1 MTYRIEKDFIGE
13 FKVPSDAYYGVHTAR
28 ALENFKL
35 TDYHLTHR
43 YLVKAFA
50 KVKTAAA
57 YANHRTGKISRE
69 ICDAIVYASNQIIA
83 GKYIEQFIIPGIQGG
98 AGTSTN
104 MNANEVIA
112 NIALEKLGYEKGRY
126 DILSP
131 IDHVNASQSTND
143 SYPTAIKIA
152 IYELVNEVERNLK
165 LLRRALEDK
174 ANEFKDIMKMGRTQL
189 EDAVPIALGRE
200 FKVYAMAINR
210 DVRRLHQVKEL
221 FLQVN
226 MGGDAIGTGVSN
238 HPDYRIAVIE
248 ELRKV
253 TATPITACE
262 DLVDGT
268 QNLDVFPQLS
278 SMLKIC
284 GLNLRKIAN
293 DLRLMNSGPTTSI
306 HEIDLPAIQAGSSIM
321 PKKVNPVGAEFI
333 MQIAYKILGNDL
345 IISECTVG
353 EFELNAW
360 EPLIADAMFESLTLL
375 RDGLELFTN
384 TVVKGITANKEL
396 CEEYFEHCPTAATE
410 LISIIGYDNV
420 AQIIAKVNESGESY
434 KKVAIERGFVNPGF
448 FDKPIN

>member
-1 MTYRIEKDFIGE
+1 MDYRIEKDFIGE
-13 FKVPSDAYYGVHTAR
+13 YKVPINAYYGVHTAR
-28 ALENFKL
+28 AIENFKL
-35 TDYHLTHR
+35 QDYHLTHS
-43 YLVKAFA
+43 YLIRGYA
-50 KVKTAAA
+50 KVKMAAA
-57 YANHRTGKISRE
+57 YANYRTGKISRE
-69 ICDAIVYASNQIIA
+69 IKKAIIFACEQILQ
-83 GKYIEQFIIPGIQGG
+83 GNYLDQFVTPAIQGG

-104 MNANEVIA
+104 MNVNEVIA
-112 NIALEKLGYEKGRY
+112 NIALEHMGYEKGRY
-126 DILSP
+126 DILDP

-143 SYPTAIKIA
+143 SYPTAIKIG
-152 IYELVNEVERNLK
+152 IYELTNEVEKNLK
-165 LLRRALEDK
+165 YLRRCLEDK
-174 ANEFKDIMKMGRTQL
+174 ALEFKDIMKMGRTQL

-248 ELRKV
+248 ELRKI
-253 TATPITACE
+253 TGTPITACE

-278 SMLKIC
+278 SMIKIC

-306 HEIDLPAIQAGSSIM
+306 HEIDLPALQAGSSIM

-333 MQIAYKILGNDL
+333 MQIAYKLLGNDL
-345 IISECTVG
+345 IVSECTVG

-360 EPLIADAMFESLTLL
+360 EPLIADAIFESLTLL
-375 RDGLELFTN
+375 RDGLERFAN

-396 CEEYFEHCPTAATE
+396 CEAYFESCPTAATE
-410 LISIIGYDNV
+410 LISIIGYKNV
-420 AQIIAKVNESGESY
+420 AEIIARVNETGESY
-434 KKVAIERGFVNPGF
+434 KKIAVELGFVNKNY
-448 FDKPIN
+448 FDKQ

>member
-1 MTYRIEKDFIGE
+1 MKFRIEKDFLGE
-13 FKVPSDAYYGVHTAR
+13 MNVPVDAYYGVHTAR
-28 ALENFKL
+28 ALQNFNL
-35 TDYHLTHR
+35 TDYHLTHK
-43 YLVKAFA
+43 YLIKAFA
-50 KVKTAAA
+50 KVKIAAA
-57 YANHRTGKISRE
+57 NANYRTGKLKRKVR
-69 ICDAIVYASNQIIA
+69 DAIVYACNEILA
-83 GKYIEQFIIPGIQGG
+83 GKYLDQFTIPGIQGG

-112 NIALEKLGYEKGRY
+112 NIANEYLGHPLGSYKVVH
-126 DILSP
+126 P
-131 IDHVNASQSTND
+131 IDHVNMGQSTND
-143 SYPTAIKIA
+143 SYPTSIKIA
-152 IYELVNEVERNLK
+152 VYELVNEVERNLK
-165 LLRRALEDK
+165 YLRRCLEDK
-174 ANEFKDIMKMGRTQL
+174 AQEFKHVMKMGRTQL

-238 HPDYRIAVIE
+238 HPDYRLAVIE

-293 DLRLMNSGPTTSI
+293 DFRLMNSGPTTSM
-306 HEIDLPAIQAGSSIM
+306 HEIDLPALQAGSSIM

-345 IISECTVG
+345 IVSECTVG

-360 EPLIADAMFESLTLL
+360 EPLIADALFESLTLL
-375 RDGLELFTN
+375 RDGLELFAD
-384 TVVKGITANKEL
+384 TVVKGIVANKEQ
-396 CEEYFEHCPTAATE
+396 CEDYFEHCPTAATE

-420 AQIIAKVNESGESY
+420 AQIIARVNESGESY
-434 KKVAIERGFVNPGF
+434 KKVAIEMGFVGANY
-448 FDKPIN
+448 FDK

>member
-1 MTYRIEKDFIGE
+1 MSFRVEKDFISE
-13 FKVPSDAYYGVHTAR
+13 FQVPADAYYGVHTAR

-35 TDYHLTHR
+35 TDYHKTHV

-50 KVKTAAA
+50 KVKIAAA
-57 YANHRTGKISRE
+57 NANCRTGKFSTE
-69 ICDAIVYASNQIIA
+69 IRDAIIYACEQIIA
-83 GKYIEQFIIPGIQGG
+83 GKYLDQFIIPGIQGG

-112 NIALEKLGYEKGRY
+112 NVALEHLGYEKGRY
-126 DILSP
+126 DIISP

-143 SYPTAIKIA
+143 SYPTSIKVA
-152 IYELVNEVERNLK
+152 IYELVSEVERNLK
-165 LLRRALEDK
+165 YLRRCLEDK
-174 ANEFKDIMKMGRTQL
+174 ATEFKGIMKMGRTQL

-248 ELRKV
+248 ELRRV
-253 TATPITACE
+253 TGTPITACE

-293 DLRLMNSGPTTSI
+293 DLRLMNSGPTTSM
-306 HEIDLPAIQAGSSIM
+306 HEIDLPALQAGSSIM

-333 MQIAYKILGNDL
+333 MQIAYKLLGNDL
-345 IISECTVG
+345 IVSECTVG

-360 EPLIADAMFESLTLL
+360 EPLIADALFESLTLL
-375 RDGLELFTN
+375 RDGLELFAD
-384 TVVKGITANKEL
+384 TVVKGIVANKEQ
-396 CEEYFEHCPTAATE
+396 CENYFEHCPTAATE
-410 LISIIGYDNV
+410 LISIIGYNNV
-420 AQIIAKVNESGESY
+420 AEIIARVNKTGESY
-434 KKVAIERGFVNPGF
+434 KKAAIDMGFVKADF
-448 FDKPIN
+448 FDK

>member
-1 MTYRIEKDFIGE
+1 MNYRIEQDFLGE
-13 FKVPSDAYYGVHTAR
+13 LKIPHDAYYGVHTAR
-28 ALENFKL
+28 ALANFNL
-35 TDYHLTHR
+35 PNYHLTHN
-43 YLVKAFA
+43 YLIQGFA
-50 KVKTAAA
+50 KVKIAAA
-57 YANHRTGKISRE
+57 NANYRTGKINQE
-69 ICDAIVYASNQIIA
+69 ICKAINFACEQILA
-83 GKYIEQFIIPGIQGG
+83 GKYLDQFTIPAIQGG

-112 NIALEKLGYEKGRY
+112 NIALEHLGYEKGRY
-126 DILSP
+126 DILHP
-131 IDHVNASQSTND
+131 INHVNMSQSTND
-143 SYPTAIKIA
+143 AYPTAIKLG
-152 IYELVNEVERNLK
+152 IYELINEVERNLK
-165 LLRRALEDK
+165 YLRRCLEDK
-174 ANEFKDIMKMGRTQL
+174 AEEFKDIMKMGRTQL

-248 ELRKV
+248 ELRKI
-253 TATPITACE
+253 TKTPITACE

-306 HEIDLPAIQAGSSIM
+306 HEIDLPALQAGSSIM

-333 MQIAYKILGNDL
+333 MQIGYKILGNDL
-345 IISECTVG
+345 IVSECTVG

-360 EPLIADAMFESLTLL
+360 EPLIADALFESLTLL
-375 RDGLELFTN
+375 RDGLELFSN
-384 TVVKGITANKEL
+384 TVVKGITANKTL

-420 AQIIAKVNESGESY
+420 AQIIARVNETGESY
-434 KKVAIERGFVNPGF
+434 KKAAIEMGFVEANYF
-448 FDKPIN
+448 SK

>member
-1 MTYRIEKDFIGE
+1 MSFRIEKDFLSE

-28 ALENFKL
+28 ALANFKL
-35 TDYHLTHR
+35 NDYHLTHHS
-43 YLVKAFA
+43 LIKAFA
-50 KVKTAAA
+50 KVKLAAA
-57 YANHRTGKISRE
+57 NANYRTGKLKKE
-69 ICDAIVYASNQIIA
+69 IRNAIEFACKEILA
-83 GKYIEQFIIPGIQGG
+83 DKYLDQFPIPGIQGG

-112 NIALEKLGYEKGRY
+112 NIALEHMGYEKGRY
-126 DILSP
+126 DILHP
-131 IDHVNASQSTND
+131 INHVNMSQSTND

-152 IYELVNEVERNLK
+152 IYELVNQVEKNLK
-165 LLRRALEDK
+165 YLRRSLEDK

-248 ELRKV
+248 ELRRV
-253 TATPITACE
+253 TLTPITACE

-284 GLNLRKIAN
+284 GLNLRKISN

-306 HEIDLPAIQAGSSIM
+306 HEIDLPALQAGSSIM

-360 EPLIADAMFESLTLL
+360 EPLIADAMFESLHLL
-375 RDGLELFTN
+375 RDGLQLFAD

-396 CEEYFEHCPTAATE
+396 CEEYFERCPTAATE

-420 AQIIAKVNESGESY
+420 AQIIAKVNDTGESY
-434 KKVAIERGFVNPGF
+434 KKVAIEMGFVDAEYFN
-448 FDKPIN
+448 KN

>member
-1 MTYRIEKDFIGE
+1 MEYRIEKDFIGE
-13 FKVPSDAYYGVHTAR
+13 FKVPKDAYYGVHTAR
-28 ALENFKL
+28 ALENFRLK
-35 TDYHLTHR
+35 DYHLTHS
-43 YLVKAFA
+43 YLINAFA
-50 KVKTAAA
+50 KVKMAAA
-57 YANHRTGKISRE
+57 NANCRTGKFSKE
-69 ICDAIVYASNQIIA
+69 IRNAINFACEQILS
-83 GKYIEQFIIPGIQGG
+83 GKYHDEFIIPAIQGG

-112 NIALEKLGYEKGRY
+112 NIALEHMGYEKARY

-131 IDHVNASQSTND
+131 INHVNASQSTND

-152 IYELVNEVERNLK
+152 IYDLINDVEKNLK

-253 TATPITACE
+253 TGTPITACE

-278 SMLKIC
+278 SMVKIC

-306 HEIDLPAIQAGSSIM
+306 HEIDLPALQAGSSIM

-333 MQIAYKILGNDL
+333 MQIAYKLLGNDL

-360 EPLIADAMFESLTLL
+360 EPLIADAMIESLTLL
-375 RDGLELFTN
+375 RDGLERFTN

-396 CEEYFEHCPTAATE
+396 CEAYFERCPTAATE
-410 LISIIGYDNV
+410 LISIIGYDSV
-420 AQIIAKVNESGESY
+420 AEIIAKVNETGESY
-434 KKVAIERGFVNPGF
+434 KKVAVEMGFIPQSF
-448 FDKPIN
+448 FDKNK

>member
-1 MTYRIEKDFIGE
+1 MSFRVEKDFIGE
-13 FKVPSDAYYGVHTAR
+13 FQVPADAYYGVHTAR

-35 TDYHLTHR
+35 TDYHKTHA

-50 KVKTAAA
+50 KVKIAAA
-57 YANHRTGKISRE
+57 NANCRTGKFSTE
-69 ICDAIVYASNQIIA
+69 IRDAIIFACEQIIA
-83 GKYIEQFIIPGIQGG
+83 GKYLDQFIIPGIQGG

-112 NIALEKLGYEKGRY
+112 NIALEHLGYEKGRY
-126 DILSP
+126 DIVNP

-143 SYPTAIKIA
+143 SYPTSIKVA
-152 IYELVNEVERNLK
+152 IYELVSEVERNLK
-165 LLRRALEDK
+165 YLRRCLEDR
-174 ANEFKDIMKMGRTQL
+174 ATEFKGIMKMGRTQL

-248 ELRKV
+248 ELRRV
-253 TATPITACE
+253 TGTPITACE

-293 DLRLMNSGPTTSI
+293 DLRLMNSGPTTSM
-306 HEIDLPAIQAGSSIM
+306 HEIDLPALQAGSSIM

-333 MQIAYKILGNDL
+333 MQIAYKLLGNDL
-345 IISECTVG
+345 IVSECTVG

-360 EPLIADAMFESLTLL
+360 EPLIADALFESLTLL
-375 RDGLELFTN
+375 RDGLELFAD
-384 TVVKGITANKEL
+384 TVVKGIVANKEQ
-396 CEEYFEHCPTAATE
+396 CENYFEHCPTAATE
-410 LISIIGYDNV
+410 LISIIGYNNV
-420 AQIIAKVNESGESY
+420 AEIIARVNKTGESY
-434 KKVAIERGFVNPGF
+434 KKAAIDMGFVPANF
-448 FDKPIN
+448 FDK

>member
-1 MTYRIEKDFIGE
+1 MTFRIEKDFLGE
-13 FKVPSDAYYGVHTAR
+13 FKVPAHAYYGVHTAR
-28 ALENFKL
+28 ALDNFNL
-35 TDYHLTHR
+35 PDYHYSHL
-43 YLVKAFA
+43 YLIKAFA
-50 KVKTAAA
+50 KVKLAAA
-57 YANHRTGKISRE
+57 NANYRTGKLGKE
-69 ICDAIVYASNQIIA
+69 IRDAIEFACKEILQD
-83 GKYIEQFIIPGIQGG
+83 KYLDQFILPGIQGG

-112 NIALEKLGYEKGRY
+112 NIALEHLGYEKARY
-126 DILSP
+126 DILHP
-131 IDHVNASQSTND
+131 INHVNMSQSTND

-152 IYELVNEVERNLK
+152 VYEMVNEVEKNLK
-165 LLRRALEDK
+165 VLRRALEDK
-174 ANEFKDIMKMGRTQL
+174 AHEFKDIMKMGRTQL

-248 ELRKV
+248 ELRRV
-253 TATPITACE
+253 TQTPITACE

-278 SMLKIC
+278 GMLKIC

-306 HEIDLPAIQAGSSIM
+306 HEIDLPALQAGSSIM

-345 IISECTVG
+345 IVSECTVG

-360 EPLIADAMFESLTLL
+360 EPLIADALFESLHLL
-375 RDGLELFTN
+375 RDGLALFTS
-384 TVVKGITANKEL
+384 TVVKGITANKSL

-420 AQIIAKVNESGESY
+420 AQIIARVNETGESY
-434 KKVAIERGFVNPGF
+434 KKVAIEMGYVDATY
-448 FDKPIN
+448 FDKQ

>member
-1 MTYRIEKDFIGE
+1 MSFRIEKDFIGE
-13 FKVPSDAYYGVHTAR
+13 FNVPSDAYYGVHTAR

-35 TDYHLTHR
+35 TDYHLTHS
-43 YLVKAFA
+43 YLIKGFA
-50 KVKTAAA
+50 KVKIAAA
-57 YANHRTGKISRE
+57 KANCRTGVINTEAK
-69 ICDAIVYASNQIIA
+69 DAIVWACEQILA
-83 GKYIEQFIIPGIQGG
+83 GKYLDQFIIPGIQGG

-112 NIALEKLGYEKGRY
+112 NVALEHLGYEKGRY
-126 DILSP
+126 DIINP
-131 IDHVNASQSTND
+131 IGHVNAGQSTND
-143 SYPTAIKIA
+143 SYPTAIKIG
-152 IYELVNEVERNLK
+152 IYELIGEAERNLK
-165 LLRRALEDK
+165 YLRRCLEEK
-174 ANEFKDIMKMGRTQL
+174 ATEFKDIMKMGRTQL

-200 FKVYAMAINR
+200 FKVYSMAINR

-248 ELRKV
+248 ELRRV
-253 TATPITACE
+253 TGTPITACE

-293 DLRLMNSGPTTSI
+293 DFRLMNSGPTTSM
-306 HEIDLPAIQAGSSIM
+306 HEIDLPALQAGSSIM

-333 MQIAYKILGNDL
+333 MQIAYKLLGNDL
-345 IISECTVG
+345 IVSECTVG

-360 EPLIADAMFESLTLL
+360 EPLIADALFESLTLL
-375 RDGLELFTN
+375 RDGLELFAD
-384 TVVKGITANKEL
+384 TVVKGIVANKEQ
-396 CEEYFEHCPTAATE
+396 CESYFEHCPTAATE
-410 LISIIGYDNV
+410 LISIIGYNNV
-420 AQIIAKVNESGESY
+420 ADIIARINKSGESY
-434 KKVAIERGFVNPGF
+434 KVAAIDMGFVSADF
-448 FDKPIN
+448 FDKK